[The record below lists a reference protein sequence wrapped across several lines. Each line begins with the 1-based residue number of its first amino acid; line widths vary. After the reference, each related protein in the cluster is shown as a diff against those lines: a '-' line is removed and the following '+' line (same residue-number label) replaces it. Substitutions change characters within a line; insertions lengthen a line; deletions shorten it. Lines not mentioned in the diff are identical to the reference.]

1 MTAMLPAL
9 LATVLA
15 ILQRW
20 ANAIRR
26 NHGLEHA
33 TVAVLFARHGP
44 RRLAGRATKDGFF
57 ILGGDIDAAELL
69 SCAREALERLQ
80 RGEAALAVSPMCGTN
95 IAVTGALT
103 AAATMAALRNGQR
116 RSFLDR
122 FANASTFAMFAV
134 VLAQP
139 AGALLQRLVTTRPDL
154 DGVTIEGIRTLL
166 PGVRK
171 ITTRAAR

>member
-1 MTAMLPAL
+1 MTSMLPPL
-9 LATVLA
+9 LA
-15 ILQRW
+15 ILRRW
-20 ANAIRR
+20 VDAIRR

-44 RRLAGRATKDGFF
+44 QRLAGRATRDGFY
-57 ILGGDIDAAELL
+57 IVGDIDAGELL
-69 SCAREALERLQ
+69 ACAREALDRLQ
-80 RGEAALAVSPMCGTN
+80 RGEASLAVSPMCGTN

-103 AAATMAALRNGQR
+103 AAATMAALRHGEGNTRR
-116 RSFLDR
+116 RSLLDR

-139 AGALLQRLVTTRPDL
+139 AGALLQRFVTTRPDL

-171 ITTRAAR
+171 ITTRAAE